1 MSRDDNIRVDG
12 IVTKVHSGGIFQGDC
27 VECEGEVKIL
37 ARLSGR
43 MRRFR
48 IRVLLGDKVTVAVS
62 PYEKERGLIVHR
74 IG

>member
-1 MSRDDNIRVDG
+1 MSREDNIQVEG
-12 IVTKVHSGGIFQGDC
+12 VVTKVHSGGIFQ
-27 VECEGEVKIL
+27 VECPGEVKVL

-43 MRRFR
+43 LRRYR
-48 IRVLLGDKVTVAVS
+48 IRILLGDRVTVAVS

>member
-1 MSRDDNIRVDG
+1 MSRADNIQMEGV
-12 IVTKVHSGGIFQGDC
+12 VTKVHSGGIFQ
-27 VECEGEVKIL
+27 VECTGEIKIL

-43 MRRFR
+43 LRRFR
-48 IRVLLGDKVTVAVS
+48 IRILLGDRVTVAVS

>member
-1 MSRDDNIRVDG
+1 MSRADNLQIEG
-12 IVTKVHSGGIFQGDC
+12 TITKVHSGGIFQVDC
-27 VECEGEVKIL
+27 AGETKVL

-43 MRRFR
+43 LRRYR
-48 IRVLLGDKVTVAVS
+48 IRILLGDRVTVAVS

>member
-1 MSRDDNIRVDG
+1 MSRADNIQIEG
-12 IVTKVHSGGIFQGDC
+12 IVTKVHSGGIFQVD
-27 VECEGEVKIL
+27 VQGEIKIL

>member
-1 MSRDDNIRVDG
+1 MSRADNIQMEG
-12 IVTKVHSGGIFQGDC
+12 LVTKVHSGGIFQI
-27 VECEGEVKIL
+27 ECNGEIKIL

-43 MRRFR
+43 LRRFR
-48 IRVLLGDKVTVAVS
+48 IRILLGDRVTVAVS

>member
-1 MSRDDNIRVDG
+1 MSREDNIRVDG
-12 IVTKVHSGGIFQGDC
+12 IVTKVHSGGIFQI
-27 VECEGEVKIL
+27 ELEGAVKIL

-62 PYEKERGLIVHR
+62 PYEPERGLIVHR

>member
-1 MSRDDNIRVDG
+1 MSHADNIRVDG
-12 IVTKVHSGGIFQGDC
+12 TVTKVHSGGIFQI
-27 VECEGEVKIL
+27 ECEGDVKIL

-62 PYEKERGLIVHR
+62 PYEPARGLIVR
-74 IG
+74 RLG

>member
-1 MSRDDNIRVDG
+1 MSRADNIQMEGV
-12 IVTKVHSGGIFQGDC
+12 VTKVHSGGIFQ
-27 VECEGEVKIL
+27 VECEGEIKIL

-43 MRRFR
+43 LRRFR
-48 IRVLLGDKVTVAVS
+48 IRILLGDRVTVAVS